1 MRTVL
6 ICLLI
11 FAQLGCADH
20 DIDMQL
26 FVDDVDI
33 VSMNGTWEVLSF
45 ENYADKSREFKTE
58 ENSDGL
64 DIVIT
69 FDDTKTPHEFSGNNT
84 RNSVVGTFVYP
95 MTRKFK
101 VITYFS
107 TEVAQPIWGDKFNEA
122 LASGEMEFKVNKTEL
137 RLFYDSGARS
147 VTLSR
152 R

>member
-6 ICLLI
+6 ICILI
-11 FAQLGCADH
+11 FAQLGCANH

-45 ENYADKSREFKTE
+45 ESYADKSREFKTE

-69 FDDTKTPHEFSGNNT
+69 FDDTKTPHEFSGQNT
-84 RNSVVGTFVYP
+84 RNSILGTFVYP
-95 MTRKFK
+95 TTRKFK
-101 VITYFS
+101 AITYFS
-107 TEVAQPIWGDKFNEA
+107 TEVGQPAWADMFNEA
-122 LASGEMEFKVNKTEL
+122 LASGELDFKVNKTEL
-137 RLFYDSGARS
+137 RLFYNSGMRS
-147 VTLSR
+147 VTFSR